1 MLFFVSVD
9 GGWTAWQNWGEC
21 SIACGPDGTRSQIFS
36 YDLVFDK
43 LKMTF
48 TMKVFVFSKL

>member
-1 MLFFVSVD
+1 MLLFVSVD

-48 TMKVFVFSKL
+48 SMKVFVFSKL